1 MITAENQATG
11 DVIICY
17 FCGTQ
22 DEPEACPTFASLN
35 SRHEINCTGYC
46 VNITFSN
53 FDECK

>member
-1 MITAENQATG
+1 MIAAENQATG
-11 DVIICY
+11 DVILCY

-22 DEPEACPTFASLN
+22 DAPEACPTFASLN